1 MTPSLLKKSSLTPSS
16 SGAGTSSLTTERTSH
31 HDAWRTMVML
41 QAISELWLS
50 HVTSKENSNLQAGSS
65 PRSQVNVLQVLLNFL
80 NYYETI
86 LKNWILNLSRLLS
99 SSLAWI
105 I

>member
-1 MTPSLLKKSSLTPSS
+1 
-16 SGAGTSSLTTERTSH
+16 
-31 HDAWRTMVML
+31 MVML

>member
-1 MTPSLLKKSSLTPSS
+1 M
-16 SGAGTSSLTTERTSH
+16 
-31 HDAWRTMVML
+31 MML